1 MQTQNI
7 KDMKHQF
14 IARASSMGDLM
25 TNPRTKSEILSET
38 AKKAV
43 QKAVLFDKYGIIDDI
58 SSKPIDKGIQLEPVA
73 IETAAPILGWFDVV
87 PNKQRM
93 INEFFTGEC
102 DVLTPTVLADIKCSY
117 SGATFPWFAEEIPTA
132 GYFYQLQV
140 YMDLS
145 GHRTSE
151 LVYVLLDTPEQM
163 VLDEINRKV
172 WKMLPDPRF
181 ENYSQNEIELIAD
194 EEIRRMHNFA
204 HIPIE
209 KRIKK
214 FVVDYDAEVVEAMK
228 ERVTL
233 CREYYDKI
241 YNII

>member
-1 MQTQNI
+1 
-7 KDMKHQF
+7 
-14 IARASSMGDLM
+14 MGDLM
-25 TNPRTKSEILSET
+25 TNPRGKSETLSET

-43 QKAVLFDKYGIIDDI
+43 QKAVLFDKYGIVEDI
-58 SSKPIDKGIQLEPVA
+58 SSKPIDKGIQLEPEA
-73 IETAAPILGWFDVV
+73 IEAAGPVLGWFDVK

-140 YMDLS
+140 YMQLS

-151 LVYVLLDTPEQM
+151 LVYVLLDTPEPM

-181 ENYSQNEIELIAD
+181 ADCDQSEIELMAD
-194 EEIRRMHNFA
+194 EQVRRLHNFS

-209 KRIKK
+209 KRIKR
-214 FVVDYDAEVVEAMK
+214 FVVDYDADVIKAME

-233 CREYYDKI
+233 CREYYDSI
-241 YNII
+241 YNTI

>member
-1 MQTQNI
+1 
-7 KDMKHQF
+7 
-14 IARASSMGDLM
+14 MGDLM
-25 TNPRTKSEILSET
+25 TNDRSGKKIGET

-58 SSKPIDKGIQLEPVA
+58 SSKPIDKGIQLEPLA

-117 SGATFPWFAEEIPTA
+117 SGITFPWFAEEIPTA

-140 YMDLS
+140 YMELS
-145 GHRTSE
+145 GHRTAE

-181 ENYSQNEIELIAD
+181 ADYSQNEIELLAD
-194 EEIRRMHNFA
+194 EEVRRMHNFA

-209 KRIKK
+209 KRVKK
-214 FVVDYDAEVVEAMK
+214 FVVDYDAEVIKAMK

-241 YNII
+241 YNVI

>member
-1 MQTQNI
+1 
-7 KDMKHQF
+7 
-14 IARASSMGDLM
+14 
-25 TNPRTKSEILSET
+25 
-38 AKKAV
+38 
-43 QKAVLFDKYGIIDDI
+43 VLFDKYGIVEDI
-58 SSKPIDKGIQLEPVA
+58 SSKPIDKGIQLEPDA
-73 IETAAPILGWFDVV
+73 IEAAAPVLGWFDVK

-132 GYFYQLQV
+132 GYFFQLQV
-140 YMDLS
+140 YMQLS

-151 LVYVLLDTPEQM
+151 LVYVLLDTPEPM

-181 ENYSQNEIELIAD
+181 ADYDQSEIELMAD
-194 EEIRRMHNFA
+194 EQVRRLHNFS

-209 KRIKK
+209 KRIKR
-214 FVVDYDAEVVEAMK
+214 FVVDYDAEVIKAME

-233 CREYYDKI
+233 CREYYDSI
-241 YNII
+241 YNTI